1 MLDGSGVKAM
11 PGSIP
16 TPNSG
21 SLSKNKKI
29 QVAKWGTPKKTS
41 SKLKKKI
48 EFTSL
53 DSFQNEKKLII

>member
-21 SLSKNKKI
+21 SLYKNKKI
-29 QVAKWGTPKKTS
+29 QVAKWGTPKKIF
-41 SKLKKKI
+41 KKKKNASHV
-48 EFTSL
+48 F
-53 DSFQNEKKLII
+53 DWV